1 MNIVPK
7 PLFRALAAALALP
20 LLALCLAACDVG
32 SVDSTSAVVS
42 DTKGNIYNYSGM
54 YMSASNTSGSTSGYA
69 ALVVPAGRQSGTILT
84 WIRLLQYGS
93 VLEAYDNANQTWYG
107 NVSAQN
113 GETASFTLSGKT
125 TAGNSVEIVGTL
137 TYISQQSTM
146 DAAWIEPSF
155 SGNIFAQ
162 ATVSPVVTN
171 TPPAKFTLSPSAAN
185 FDTNDITET
194 FTASGGTAP
203 YTWSL
208 LSSSLGSLS
217 SSSGSSVTYT
227 SAHIA
232 GNNVI
237 TVKDSSSNSVTA
249 SVTYT
254 ASGPRSISISPS
266 TLSLSSTV
274 YIGNLKAS
282 GGDGTY
288 TWMVGSD
295 SLGTVS
301 PTTGSSVTYTSKK
314 VAGTNTISITDG
326 NNDTATAVAIFR

>member
-1 MNIVPK
+1 MNIVQNPF
-7 PLFRALAAALALP
+7 FRALLLPVLALG
-20 LLALCLAACDVG
+20 LAACDMN

-42 DTKGNIYNYSGM
+42 DNEGSIYNYSGM
-54 YMSASNTSGSTSGYA
+54 YMSSSNTSGSTSGYA
-69 ALVVPAGRQSGTILT
+69 ALVVPAGGQSGTILT

-93 VLEAYDNANQTWYG
+93 VLEAYDNANQVWSG
-107 NVSAQN
+107 NISAQN
-113 GETASFTLSGKT
+113 GETASFTLSGQT
-125 TAGNSVEIVGTL
+125 SAGNSVEIVGTL
-137 TYISQQSTM
+137 TYVSQQSTM

-171 TPPAKFTLSPSAAN
+171 TPPAKFTISPSSASCT
-185 FDTNDITET
+185 TNDIKKEFIVT
-194 FTASGGTAP
+194 GGTAP
-203 YTWSL
+203 YSWKVSD
-208 LSSSLGSLS
+208 SSRGSLS
-217 SSSGSSVTYT
+217 STSGSTVTYT

-232 GNNVI
+232 GDNTI
-237 TVKDSSSNSVTA
+237 TVADSSSNSVTA
-249 SVTYT
+249 TVTYT
-254 ASGPRSISISPS
+254 SSGPRSINISPS

-295 SLGTVS
+295 SLGTVN

-326 NNDTATAVAIFR
+326 NNDTATAVAIYR